1 MVLLLLPKL
10 IAALLLFSVPFN
22 VMADGAVATKPPA
35 KLNVPSDAPRV
46 KVPVWLKVAASVTLP
61 LLAFK
66 ARLNALLALLKL
78 GVVKA
83 PLKAMVPVV
92 LVNTTLV
99 TVSTVPPKVAPPELV
114 TVKLPMLVPM
124 LRKILTAP
132 VVLITMLDG
141 Q

>member
-1 MVLLLLPKL
+1 MV
-10 IAALLLFSVPFN
+10 VPP
-22 VMADGAVATKPPA
+22 VKVLAP
-35 KLNVPSDAPRV
+35 PRV
-46 KVPVWLKVAASVTLP
+46 NVPVWLKVAASVTLP

-92 LVNTTLV
+92 LVNTTLA
-99 TVSTVPPKVAPPELV
+99 TVSTVPPKVVPPELV

-124 LRKILTAP
+124 VRKIFTAP